1 MIRRVH
7 SPSGQPGLSGHPW
20 CRITSIVLLMLLGI
34 QSAAATEST
43 QRWHD
48 VDRVVAFGDVHGAN
62 DTLMELLRF
71 LEIIDADNRWTGG
84 KTHLVSLGD
93 LLDRGPD
100 SKAAMDLLMRLQ
112 QEAAAAGGY
121 VHVVLGNHEVMNL
134 TGDMRYVSAAE
145 YAAFAADETAAE
157 REAAIAAM
165 TATGQIVDETQYP
178 PGYFAHRRAFS
189 VQGKYG
195 SWLLGLPALI
205 VINDSAFV
213 HGGFPDW
220 MNQYTEASVNQ
231 QVREDL
237 TRLLTIGEQL
247 IDSAAFPPW
256 HDLLD
261 TAVSLNASEE
271 FRWLQQ
277 SPFLGNTGPF
287 WYRGNA
293 FCHRLI
299 EASTVDSAL
308 NNFDV
313 KRLVMGHSPTTT
325 RTIQNRFEGKVIL
338 ADTGML
344 SSYYRGQPAALVQDS
359 DGIRFAYPERADGEQ
374 YSTTAEVPFADQKT
388 MLDVAAWQTFLNTLE
403 YQPDAQGKVAPVTF
417 RGRRLQ
423 PVFTA
428 DNRRNNEARVAAFL
442 LDQLIGLGMVPPTV
456 ERKIEGKSGT
466 LSVLPVD
473 LLNETE
479 RVASNTSRRQYC
491 LGLNDY
497 QLMYIFDAL
506 IRNNGRTPD
515 SMLYNRA
522 DLALLFT
529 VGANA
534 FSNASSFPDYLE
546 AVPKTLPEPL
556 AVRLEAINED
566 TLQATLGD
574 TLTRKQI
581 RALNSRRQ
589 KLLNEWRVKP

>member
-1 MIRRVH
+1 
-7 SPSGQPGLSGHPW
+7 
-20 CRITSIVLLMLLGI
+20 MLLGI
-34 QSAAATEST
+34 QSAAATETT
-43 QRWHD
+43 QRWRD

-93 LLDRGPD
+93 LLDRGPN

-157 REAAIAAM
+157 REAAFADM
-165 TATGQIVDETQYP
+165 TAAGQVVDETQYP

-189 VQGKYG
+189 MQGKYG

-237 TRLLTIGEQL
+237 TRLLTIGAQL

-261 TAVSLNASEE
+261 TEVSLNASEE

-277 SPFLGNTGPF
+277 SPFLGNTGPL

-344 SSYYRGQPAALVQDS
+344 SSYYRGQPAAFVQDA
-359 DGIRFAYPERADGEQ
+359 DGVRFAYPERAEDDQ
-374 YSTTAEVPFADQKT
+374 FTTISEVPVADQKT
-388 MLDVAAWQTFLNTLE
+388 MLDVAAWQSFLNNLE
-403 YQPDAQGKVAPVTF
+403 YQPDAQGQIAPVTF
-417 RGRRLQ
+417 QGRRLQ
-423 PVFTA
+423 PVFTP
-428 DNRRNNEARVAAFL
+428 DNKRNNESRVAGFL
-442 LDQLIGLGMVPPTV
+442 LDQLLGLGMVPPTV
-456 ERKIEGKSGT
+456 ERRIEGKSGT
-466 LSVLPVD
+466 LSLLPID
-473 LLNETE
+473 LFSETQ
-479 RVASNTSRRQYC
+479 RVADNTYRRQYC
-491 LGLNDY
+491 LGMNDY

-506 IRNNGRTPD
+506 IRNNRRTPD

-522 DLALLFT
+522 NLALTLT
-529 VGANA
+529 VGANT

-546 AVPKTLPEPL
+546 GVPKTLPEPL
-556 AVRLEAINED
+556 AIRLEAIDEE

-574 TLTRKQI
+574 MLTTKQI